1 MWQGCAQSRRRCG
14 RDAPSPGA
22 DVARHEEKSGP
33 ATIAGACRRRQSDS
47 SSRCTRVAPAS
58 HPRHTRVAPA
68 LLRGPFGFPSHLRL
82 HCVLLCC
89 LRPQVL
95 FIPVFWFHRVLSLE
109 MTVSVNE
116 WINFD
121 TPDAYRY
128 SLTRDARASAK
139 RACHTLARTHARTHT
154 RTHAC
159 ARTKTRA
166 RLSCAHASGLGSRVA
181 PEGSRTA
188 VGPSIPS
195 AFPGSFGQPDN
206 PTYTECRFRC
216 GLERA

>member
-1 MWQGCAQSRRRCG
+1 MWHGMRKSR
-14 RDAPSPGA
+14 APPLLLVHVG
-22 DVARHEEKSGP
+22 VGNP
-33 ATIAGACRRRQSDS
+33 ILP
-47 SSRCTRVAPAS
+47 RVAPAS
-58 HPRHTRVAPA
+58 YPRCTCIIAWAVRVPVA
-68 LLRGPFGFPSHLRL
+68 LTASLL
-82 HCVLLCC
+82 LLCC

-109 MTVSVNE
+109 TTVSVNE

-154 RTHAC
+154 RKHAC

-195 AFPGSFGQPDN
+195 AFPGSLGQPDN
-206 PTYTECRFRC
+206 PTTTECRIRC